1 MLTALAGSSMLKAL
15 GLGGEAADSVGFS
28 AAIKWVTKDG
38 IGAAGRL
45 FVGGKLGFMFDEDPK
60 RWRMIAE
67 GFTTLGLALE
77 MATQVYP
84 SSFILLAGGGTVA
97 RAMGTGIGRPCFRVI
112 QTHFAL
118 ENNIGDVSAKEE
130 VWEVAAQLIG
140 IAASVATLS
149 ALEQLGTPEY
159 VVPVW
164 AAVHSLHVAF
174 RYYSLKLLCFPWPN
188 FKRGSFLASTYIR
201 TGQVVSVEEAAATEP
216 MFQSPNTLP
225 FGMHCVFGSSWSDSI
240 DNYCQADTDSYT
252 SDAKASGRG
261 KASTKVYM
269 EHPSIQYLVDLY
281 SEEKYILTIR
291 DDTIHVL
298 LWLDACP
305 RDEMRALWQACW
317 LDANRQECSS
327 YAEGMLIHASLQS
340 MQAAFEDFE
349 SQSTVKGW
357 DFLRTVVPSKDT
369 RLSKMNQM

>member
-1 MLTALAGSSMLKAL
+1 MLKAL
-15 GLGGEAADSVGFS
+15 GLGGDAADSVGFS

-60 RWRMIAE
+60 KWRMIAE

-201 TGQVVSVEEAAATEP
+201 TGQVVSVEEAAAIEP

-225 FGMHCVFGSSWSDSI
+225 FGTHCVFGSSWSDSI
-240 DNYCQADTDSYT
+240 DSYTQEDTDTLDTRTGTGNVS
-252 SDAKASGRG
+252 SRG
-261 KASTKVYM
+261 HT
-269 EHPSIQYLVDLY
+269 EHSSIRYLVDLY

-291 DDTIHVL
+291 GNTIHVL

-317 LDANRQECSS
+317 LDANRQECRNDTES
-327 YAEGMLIHASLQS
+327 MLLHASLQS

-349 SQSTVKGW
+349 SQATMEGW

-369 RLSKMNQM
+369 RLSKTNQT